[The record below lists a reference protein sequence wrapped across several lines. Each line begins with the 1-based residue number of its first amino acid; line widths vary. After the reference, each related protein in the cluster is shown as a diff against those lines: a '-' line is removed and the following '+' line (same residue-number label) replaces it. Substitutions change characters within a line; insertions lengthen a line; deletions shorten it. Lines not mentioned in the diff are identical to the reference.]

1 MNQGNNHAC
10 KQILHL
16 IYNKVQAYIYEGL
29 LNRSIATQMRVR
41 YEAPASKD
49 SFFFLGPLRHPD
61 NVAILETLHY
71 PIKPTNSNQWAS

>member
-41 YEAPASKD
+41 YEAPAGKD

-61 NVAILETLHY
+61 NVAITRNTALSY
-71 PIKPTNSNQWAS
+71 KTNQ